1 MLAVGFFDG
10 FVRELNSKPCS
21 VAHGLLLSF
30 RGRGK
35 FIYLLT
41 ALGFALKPLTCK
53 AGAWRQICK

>member
-53 AGAWRQICK
+53 AGA